1 MVILIYRTYETIT
14 PESAEDGET
23 ADSGFLSE
31 NEPCTFR
38 ELVSLLEGGEPSSY
52 PRAGLRDWVT
62 HDAGTDY
69 RTGEE
74 TRNSI
79 HYSRD
84 NPPRAEKYWLKALHA
99 AGCRT

>member
-1 MVILIYRTYETIT
+1 MILINRTYETIT
-14 PESAEDGET
+14 RESAEDGDN
-23 ADSGFLSE
+23 ADSGFLSK

-38 ELVSLLEGGEPSSY
+38 KLVGLLEGGEASSY
-52 PRAGLRDWVT
+52 PRAGLGDWVT
-62 HDAGTDY
+62 HDGGTDY

-84 NPPRAEKYWLKALHA
+84 NPPRAAKYWVKALRA
-99 AGCRT
+99 AGYRV